1 MSILPAAILTAIAVP
16 ALGNPA
22 MQSAS
27 TKPSKARPKV
37 AVFTFSGG
45 YKHDVLELA
54 EKTIAQLTKKHDDFE
69 VVLHHQYRQEAGKLD
84 LSMINADY
92 LEQFAGILFYTTS
105 GEKDKDLL
113 TAEQRKA
120 LMDAI
125 KGGTGFI
132 GIHSA
137 ADTFY
142 KWPEYGEMI
151 GAYFDGHPWNADS
164 PPVTLKV
171 EDNEHPAGNPI
182 GSFWFLQEEIYQ
194 FRAPYDR
201 KKLHVLLSLDT
212 DATDMTVPGIKRKDG
227 DFAVAWSKYHGKG
240 RVFYTALGH
249 RADVWENEL
258 FQNHLRGGIRWA
270 IGRLNGNPPSPGAAP
285 EQLITTA
292 SGLKYRDIV
301 VGDGPLPRRFQ
312 SVDIHYHGWLI
323 DGTKF
328 DSSIDRGKP
337 FNFTLGVGAVIAG
350 WEEGVAGMHVG
361 GKRKLVIPPGL
372 GYGIRGYGDS
382 IPPNATLVFEI
393 ELLAA
398 KKSDAVQQP

>member
-92 LEQFAGILFYTTS
+92 LKQFAGILFYTTS

-212 DATDMTVPGIKRKDG
+212 DATDMTVPGIIKDVFEDAG
-227 DFAVAWSKYHGKG
+227 IRGFCGRLVKISRQGPRVLHRAGASRRRLGERAVPEPPARRNS
-240 RVFYTALGH
+240 LGH
-249 RADVWENEL
+249 RAAER
-258 FQNHLRGGIRWA
+258 Q
-270 IGRLNGNPPSPGAAP
+270 SP
-285 EQLITTA
+285 
-292 SGLKYRDIV
+292 
-301 VGDGPLPRRFQ
+301 
-312 SVDIHYHGWLI
+312 
-323 DGTKF
+323 
-328 DSSIDRGKP
+328 
-337 FNFTLGVGAVIAG
+337 
-350 WEEGVAGMHVG
+350 VAGRRARAVDYD
-361 GKRKLVIPPGL
+361 RERP
-372 GYGIRGYGDS
+372 
-382 IPPNATLVFEI
+382 EI
-393 ELLAA
+393 
-398 KKSDAVQQP
+398 